1 LIVDPASLPAF
12 TAAVLVIVFAPG
24 PDMMFMIGTGLN
36 AGRRGAVVAA
46 FGVTAG
52 VSVYVIG
59 SALGLAALVEQVPEV
74 LDVIRVL
81 GAAYLSYLGV
91 VTWRNAGSV
100 ASIDQDGPRAI
111 SEVFRRGFIV
121 NITNPKVALFIAAFI
136 PRFVDPSRGNTTAQ
150 FLTYALTFQAIGLM
164 VDLVVGFGAGSCR
177 HFLMQRPTAA
187 RNLDRLAAMVYLAI
201 ATWLA
206 IDLAT

>member
-1 LIVDPASLPAF
+1 LIVDPASFPAF
-12 TAAVLVIVFAPG
+12 TAAVLVIVIAPG

-36 AGRRGAVVAA
+36 AGRRGAIVAA

-59 SALGLAALVEQVPEV
+59 SALGLATLVEKVPEV
-74 LDVIRVL
+74 LDAIRIL

-91 VTWRNAGSV
+91 ITWRNAGSV
-100 ASIDQDGPRAI
+100 SNIDQGSQRAI

-136 PRFVDPSRGNTTAQ
+136 PRFVDPSRGNTTGQ
-150 FLTYALTFQAIGLM
+150 FLTYALTFQAIGLV
-164 VDLVVGFGAGSCR
+164 VDLGAGSAR
-177 HFLMQRPTAA
+177 HFLMHQPTAA
-187 RNLDRLAAMVYLAI
+187 RNLDRLAATVYLAI
-201 ATWLA
+201 AAWLA
-206 IDLAT
+206 IDVAA